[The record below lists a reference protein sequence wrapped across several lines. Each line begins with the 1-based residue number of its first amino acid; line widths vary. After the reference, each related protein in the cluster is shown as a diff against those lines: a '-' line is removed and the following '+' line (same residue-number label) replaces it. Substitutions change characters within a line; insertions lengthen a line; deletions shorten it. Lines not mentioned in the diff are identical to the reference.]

1 MLKDQANR
9 VRPVNMTAGDKAYE
23 TIRALILEGRFAPG
37 EWLREEDLTSV
48 CGVSRTPI
56 REAIRRLVAEGL
68 IVKNPRFGAQV
79 ATIAAAELEEIY
91 TLRAMVESHASARAA
106 TRIGEEQIARLKELA
121 SVMER
126 AATAGDEAIR
136 TRYTHANAEFHR
148 IILEAAHSPRLSKMA
163 ALLVELPLTL
173 RTLANYTL
181 EDRQR
186 SLRHHRELIAAFQA
200 RSPQWASAA
209 MQSHV
214 HAALHA
220 LLRSAEPGAESA
232 A

>member
-1 MLKDQANR
+1 MLKENAPR
-9 VRPVNMTAGDKAYE
+9 PRPVNITAGDKAYE
-23 TIRALILEGRFAPG
+23 IIRALILEGRFAPG
-37 EWLREEDLTSV
+37 DWLREEELTSV

-79 ATIAAAELEEIY
+79 ASIAPAELEEIY
-91 TLRAMVESHASARAA
+91 TLRAMVESHAAARAA
-106 TRIGEEQIARLKELA
+106 TRIGDEQIARLMELA

-126 AATAGDEAIR
+126 AAIAGDEAIR

-148 IILEAAHSPRLSKMA
+148 IILDAADSPRLTKMA

-173 RTLANYTL
+173 RTLAKYSL

-220 LLRSAEPGAESA
+220 LLRPAARGAETA

>member
-1 MLKDQANR
+1 MLKDQTIR

-79 ATIAAAELEEIY
+79 ATIDAAELEEIY
-91 TLRAMVESHASARAA
+91 SLRAMVESHASSRAA
-106 TRIGEEQIARLKELA
+106 TRISEEQIARLKELA

-186 SLRHHRELIAAFQA
+186 SLRRSAVVQVGQRVAVDLAGEQRKIAAHDIHIEA
-200 RSPQWASAA
+200 RS
-209 MQSHV
+209 HG
-214 HAALHA
+214 
-220 LLRSAEPGAESA
+220 PG
-232 A
+232 